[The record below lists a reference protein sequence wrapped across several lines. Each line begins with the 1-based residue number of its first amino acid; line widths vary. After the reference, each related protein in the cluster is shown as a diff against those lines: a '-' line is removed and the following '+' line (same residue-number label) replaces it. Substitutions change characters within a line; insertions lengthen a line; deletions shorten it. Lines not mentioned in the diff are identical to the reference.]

1 MSPAPMAAAS
11 PMPREEAE
19 GTERSAML
27 SAPPAQ
33 KRGGFVSSVV
43 GAVSGLFQKRGEAAE
58 GSQGTPPPPMAPPPM
73 PGASAPIGFAPMAG
87 APARVGGAADPTL
100 LLEQQLAS
108 GLWEGPG
115 GTDAARLLATAQ
127 ALAACFQAQI
137 DSSHPTFG
145 AQIRKAVEAVCK
157 LAAELAKKGES
168 GREVKAAL
176 AAAFLVASGRRLR
189 GQVTAAAND
198 AGDASLQSFVASL
211 TDADAAKGKLAELGV
226 T

>member
-1 MSPAPMAAAS
+1 
-11 PMPREEAE
+11 
-19 GTERSAML
+19 
-27 SAPPAQ
+27 
-33 KRGGFVSSVV
+33 
-43 GAVSGLFQKRGEAAE
+43 
-58 GSQGTPPPPMAPPPM
+58 
-73 PGASAPIGFAPMAG
+73 MAG
-87 APARVGGAADPTL
+87 APTRTGGAAGGAADPTA

-127 ALAACFQAQI
+127 ALVACSQAQI

-157 LAAELAKKGES
+157 LATELAKKGES

-189 GQVTAAAND
+189 GQVTTAAND
-198 AGDASLQSFVASL
+198 AGDASLQAFVASL